1 MAEPKVSTFFYG
13 SFINLEVLKEQGVRP
28 DPVEV
33 AVLHG
38 FEIRI
43 EPLAN
48 LARSDRHRTYGV
60 VAGVTH
66 DALGRLYQYA
76 TDCLGG
82 VYLPE
87 AVLVEAGDS
96 KWLPALC
103 YIAPALAPKPA
114 SNDYIDRIAQP
125 ARSYGFPAWYIERLE
140 SFRP

>member
-1 MAEPKVSTFFYG
+1 MAEPRVSTFFYG
-13 SFINLEVLKEQGVRP
+13 SFIDLEVLKEQGVRP

-48 LARSDRHRTYGV
+48 LARSGRHRVYGI

-66 DALGRLYQYA
+66 DELGRLYQYA

-87 AVLVEAGDS
+87 AVLVEAGDA

-103 YIAPALAPKPA
+103 YIAPVLEPKPA